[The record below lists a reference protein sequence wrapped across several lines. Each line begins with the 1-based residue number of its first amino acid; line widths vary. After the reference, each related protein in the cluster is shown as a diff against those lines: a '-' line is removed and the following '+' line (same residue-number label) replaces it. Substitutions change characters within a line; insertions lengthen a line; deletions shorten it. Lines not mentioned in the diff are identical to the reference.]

1 MMMRTMVKK
10 SIKIIGIAE
19 LIVLL
24 FYFYSF
30 EVFINIQ
37 VAFLSS
43 LFVILGSSFAYR
55 KMVQTQV
62 KSESFEEKRDI
73 LDDIE
78 DPHEL
83 YDDKVH
89 PEGICSTANDEV
101 REGALGYEPINDTPV
116 EELDLKAI
124 VKEEKAKIKTLS
136 IKSMKHGAKGSVSLF
151 RLVPYLFLVLGFIAL
166 KNNELLDIAIYL
178 PSLLIGIVIGSV
190 LSKEFDS

>member
-1 MMMRTMVKK
+1 MIKKMIWIMVKK
-10 SIKIIGIAE
+10 SIKTIGITE
-19 LIVLL
+19 LLILL

-30 EVFINIQ
+30 EIFINIQ
-37 VAFLSS
+37 IAFLSS
-43 LFVILGSSFAYR
+43 LFVILGSSFAYS

-62 KSESFEEKRDI
+62 EAENYEEKRDL

-83 YDDKVH
+83 YDDK
-89 PEGICSTANDEV
+89 
-101 REGALGYEPINDTPV
+101 PINDAPV

-124 VKEEKAKIKTLS
+124 VKEERAKIKTLS
-136 IKSMKHGAKGSVSLF
+136 VKSMKHGARGSVSLF

-178 PSLLIGIVIGSV
+178 PSLLVGIVVGSIA
-190 LSKEFDS
+190 SKEFNS

>member
-1 MMMRTMVKK
+1 MKMMRIMVKK
-10 SIKIIGIAE
+10 AIKIIGITE
-19 LIVLL
+19 LIILF

-30 EVFINIQ
+30 EIFINIQ
-37 VAFLSS
+37 IAFLSS
-43 LFVILGSSFAYR
+43 LFVILGASFAYK

-62 KSESFEEKRDI
+62 EADDYEEKRDL

-83 YDDKVH
+83 YDD
-89 PEGICSTANDEV
+89 
-101 REGALGYEPINDTPV
+101 EPINEAPV

-124 VKEEKAKIKTLS
+124 VKEERAKIKTLS
-136 IKSMKHGAKGSVSLF
+136 VKSMKHGAKGSVSLF

-178 PSLLIGIVIGSV
+178 PSLLVGIVVGSMA
-190 LSKEFDS
+190 SKEFSS

>member
-1 MMMRTMVKK
+1 MVKR
-10 SIKIIGIAE
+10 SIKIIGITE

-62 KSESFEEKRDI
+62 EAEGYEEKRDL

-83 YDDKVH
+83 YDDK
-89 PEGICSTANDEV
+89 
-101 REGALGYEPINDTPV
+101 PINDTPV

-136 IKSMKHGAKGSVSLF
+136 VKSMKHGAKGSVSLF

-178 PSLLIGIVIGSV
+178 PSILIGIVVGSV
-190 LSKEFDS
+190 ASKEFSS